1 MFSNQG
7 LSWLITNT
15 NFIPMPH
22 PLIPQLKD
30 LLRKN
35 NAEVL
40 QHLQKVF
47 TLNTPALNAVLS
59 LSMELSQLRMNSIAK
74 RLSNEEETRQQNDI
88 HHRILSL
95 IDTIT
100 DTEAAAYELENA
112 IFKKILVVCKSAERE
127 EYMRALFPEQYFKG
141 VEYEVSEKPRL
152 PASVNRFDLVIFD
165 NTPHNDNNDLLLYY
179 LGEDIKP
186 YLLYFGKQLNLLW
199 DYPEKA
205 YFANSVFSLHAR
217 IEEMMTYLKYRR
229 T

>member
-1 MFSNQG
+1 MS
-7 LSWLITNT
+7 
-15 NFIPMPH
+15 H

-47 TLNTPALNAVLS
+47 TGNPMSFNAVLS
-59 LSMELSQLRMNSIAK
+59 LSMELHHLRMNSIAK

-100 DTEAAAYELENA
+100 DAEAAAYEFENA
-112 IFKKILVVCKSAERE
+112 IFKRILVVCKSADRE
-127 EYMRALFPEQYFKG
+127 EYMRALFPGQYFKG
-141 VEYEVSEKPRL
+141 VEYDISEKPRSV
-152 PASVNRFDLVIFD
+152 ASVNRFDLVIFD
-165 NTPHNDNNDLLLYY
+165 NIPHDDNNDLLLYY

-199 DYPEKA
+199 EYPEKA
-205 YFANSVFSLHAR
+205 YFANSIFSLHAR
-217 IEEMMTYLKYRR
+217 IEEMMTYLKYRHSE
-229 T
+229 